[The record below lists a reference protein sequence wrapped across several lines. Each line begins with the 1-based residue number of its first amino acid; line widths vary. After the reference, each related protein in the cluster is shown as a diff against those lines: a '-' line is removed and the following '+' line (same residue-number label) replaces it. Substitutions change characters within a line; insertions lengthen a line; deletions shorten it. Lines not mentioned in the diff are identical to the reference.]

1 MVRWVNL
8 PDQKYF
14 QLVSLCNDFLSFFER
29 IYAMAITLEDLSR
42 SATYTTN
49 VGLYLKDMGYDDLEG
64 IVYPSGIIDGVTYYV
79 YIGIENGSYFLEL
92 LNDVYYS
99 KELKPLEERL
109 LSFVNEDQEI
119 ISMLKN
125 NQ

>member
-1 MVRWVNL
+1 
-8 PDQKYF
+8 
-14 QLVSLCNDFLSFFER
+14 
-29 IYAMAITLEDLSR
+29 MAITLEDLSR